1 MLKYTNFYITENDV
15 KLMSKALESLKTQK
29 PLTEYDRQCFFRL
42 TKDMNNAIMEL
53 GGNDESKKSVKTH

>member
-1 MLKYTNFYITENDV
+1 MLRYTSFYITENDV

-42 TKDMNNAIMEL
+42 TKDMNDAIIEL
-53 GGNDESKKSVKTH
+53 GGNDEKSVKIH

>member
-53 GGNDESKKSVKTH
+53 GGTNESKKSVKIH